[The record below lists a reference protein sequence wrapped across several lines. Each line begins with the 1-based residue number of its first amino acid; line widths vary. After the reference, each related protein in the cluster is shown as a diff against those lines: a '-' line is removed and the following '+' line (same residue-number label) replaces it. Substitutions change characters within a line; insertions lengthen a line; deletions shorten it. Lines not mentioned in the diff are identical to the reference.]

1 MNITIKDFCS
11 MIEPQEDKEYFDIPT
26 IQRGFVWKPYQIEN
40 LWDSLARNFPIG
52 TFTIDDSSKNKQ
64 ILDGQQRASAI
75 VIGYKGIA
83 GNTAFNIHGNF
94 MRLFVDIAKPSADSE
109 KKFTFRLITRS
120 HPWGYQLK
128 DNDEMLSV
136 ADRRNVLKVY
146 DELGITE
153 SPKNKK
159 ERVKYFEVEEKK
171 TEFFPYDCYLP
182 IPVEMFLQAEKKE
195 DCFEAVKQYT
205 EKTFNKFIEIQNSNF
220 QIKCIPFLEFYEK
233 ELGENKNA
241 KFFQKETVSTKGLL
255 SIYENIYQQYKKK
268 FGNKNIDPQLNKI
281 IESHFADINEKIY
294 HNEKWP
300 ENDKQHISF
309 YTLDELYD
317 AIAAIKNYQL
327 VFSNITNTK
336 LNISIDS
343 TEEQKFNKINK
354 NNNDDID
361 IIFQR
366 LNRGGTPIT
375 EDDLIFSLFKSSLGK
390 SKDDLEL
397 LNKFV
402 INCGN
407 LINPSRLFRLAYLL
421 FLQVKRNNI
430 RNELKYQSLKYKYVK
445 HELKDEKFKGFLKD
459 YFIEL
464 NDKNLFVQFKKI
476 FLYDKENNKAGLPI
490 PLFIKLCN
498 SAPELVFL
506 MMYRLS
512 HKCDYEH
519 VVNSELNRK
528 LMIGFL
534 LGLFWFYKGKKEK
547 SYRPLLQTIW
557 PLVSSA
563 EFKDCW
569 STELL
574 QRCNLMYDDYDF
586 ENFIFNKTEL
596 YNANGKRDTNVN
608 FIDKILDN
616 KDLVLY
622 AQKDALAT
630 WFDLSI
636 FLLDDNAVPYDY
648 DHICPSSYR
657 RKRNIHK
664 DIKLLLDDIGNF
676 RVWPFDLNRSD
687 QDKDIAAKF
696 YFDKTNIFFEQYN
709 IKDKKVLLQHSFIKW
724 KVSDYVLEK
733 IEGIKRSSTKN
744 IDALI
749 NDIKDRSKAI
759 YNVWYILIKDI
770 FKRKNINNG
779 LEYDDDSVIENLN
792 NIVRERYKNVWIK
805 LNDDNCVI
813 VNDNIFVTCYDREI
827 FSEQDNEATPMK
839 TFYFTLASYSK
850 VSFEHLCEEI
860 CMVVEEY
867 NSNPPKYR

>member
-75 VIGYKGIA
+75 VIGYKGMA
-83 GNTAFNIHGNF
+83 GNTAFNMHGNF

-128 DNDEMLSV
+128 DNDETLSV

-146 DELGITE
+146 DELGIT
-153 SPKNKK
+153 KNL
-159 ERVKYFEVEEKK
+159 ENEYLKYFEVKK
-171 TEFFPYDCYLP
+171 KQSEFFSYDCYLP
-182 IPVEMFLQAEKKE
+182 IPVEMFFTAKDKNDFLEKVTAGLAPFK
-195 DCFEAVKQYT
+195 
-205 EKTFNKFIEIQNSNF
+205 KFIEIKDGRIGIKYIDF
-220 QIKCIPFLEFYEK
+220 QEFYQKEIDNSVKFYRK
-233 ELGENKNA
+233 EL
-241 KFFQKETVSTKGLL
+241 VPTKGLL
-255 SIYENIYQQYKKK
+255 SIYENIYHNYKKDFCK
-268 FGNKNIDPQLNKI
+268 KKIELQLNKNIEIDFVNFNKKLYSNEELFENNKI
-281 IESHFADINEKIY
+281 NV
-294 HNEKWP
+294 
-300 ENDKQHISF
+300 SF

-317 AIAAIKNYQL
+317 AVAAIKDYQL
-327 VFSNITNTK
+327 VFSNITNTR
-336 LNISIDS
+336 LNISINS
-343 TEEQKFNKINK
+343 TVEPAPYDARIK
-354 NNNDDID
+354 NNDDDID

-421 FLQVKRNNI
+421 FLQLNPNNI

-459 YFIEL
+459 NFIEL

-498 SAPELVFL
+498 SASELVFL

-512 HKCDYEH
+512 HKCDYEQ
-519 VVNSELNRK
+519 VVDSEPNKK
-528 LMIGFL
+528 LVIGFL
-534 LGLFWFYKGKKEK
+534 LGLFWFYKGEKEK
-547 SYRPLLQTIW
+547 SYLPLLQTIW
-557 PLVSSA
+557 PLVSFA
-563 EFKDCW
+563 EFNDCW

-574 QRCNLMYDDYDF
+574 QRCNLMYDDYAPKNLILN
-586 ENFIFNKTEL
+586 EIEL
-596 YNANGKRDTNVN
+596 YGDNGKRNTKRNIIN
-608 FIDKILDN
+608 KILAN
-616 KDLVLY
+616 RDLVLY
-622 AQKDALAT
+622 AQKNVLAE
-630 WFDLSI
+630 WFNPDI
-636 FLLDDNAVPYDY
+636 FLLDDNSVPYDY
-648 DHICPSSYR
+648 DHICPSSFR

-664 DIKLLLDDIGNF
+664 DIKLLLDDVGNF

-687 QDKDIAAKF
+687 QDKDIATKF
-696 YFDKTNIFFEQYN
+696 DFDKTNIFFKEYN
-709 IKDKKVLLQHSFIKW
+709 IKDKKTLLKNSLVEW
-724 KVSDYVLEK
+724 KVSEYTLER
-733 IEGIKRSSTKN
+733 IEGTRRTQQNN
-744 IDALI
+744 IDELVI
-749 NDIKDRSKAI
+749 DIQERSKFI
-759 YNVWYILIKDI
+759 YEVWYILIEKI
-770 FKRKNINNG
+770 FKNKKVIDKRFKYNDDEVINI
-779 LEYDDDSVIENLN
+779 
-792 NIVRERYKNVWIK
+792 
-805 LNDDNCVI
+805 LNDIIIEKYNNVSIELKDSDYTV
-813 VNDNIFVTCYDREI
+813 VNDNIVVNIFDRNI
-827 FSEQDNEATPMK
+827 FSEKNEEAILMK

-850 VSFEHLCEEI
+850 ASFEHLCEEI
-860 CMVVEEY
+860 CMVIEDY
-867 NSNPPKYR
+867 NNNPKKYR